1 MRDKIFIETKA
12 EIAEEV
18 FEIVEES
25 MMKAFEGL
33 LLSDPSKMDSNIQ
46 RASAENVMRAVL
58 DSAFSPCKR
67 LNLFGYLP

>member
-1 MRDKIFIETKA
+1 MHDKIFIETKA

-18 FEIVEES
+18 VEIVEES

-46 RASAENVMRAVL
+46 R
-58 DSAFSPCKR
+58 PWGCKCSEAGPGFR
-67 LNLFGYLP
+67 SFAL

>member
-1 MRDKIFIETKA
+1 MHDKIFIETKA

-18 FEIVEES
+18 VEIVEES

-33 LLSDPSKMDSNIQ
+33 LLSDPSKWI
-46 RASAENVMRAVL
+46 RTFRGLRGENVMRAVL
-58 DSAFSPCKR
+58 DSAFSLCNR